1 MVFEF
6 KLPDVGEGIHEAE
19 VLAIKVREGDMVK
32 EYQPIFDVETDKAV
46 VEITSPVTAVVEKI
60 SVKVGQMA
68 KVGNVMITFKVDS
81 KAAPEQK
88 RAEKEEYAPSSGSH
102 GSKES
107 NNAGKAA
114 SSTASVSS
122 SSSASSSAAA
132 AQSGAGSHSSSPAV
146 SSGNGRA
153 QSQSAQSA
161 VAEMAPRN
169 FVGPV
174 PATPATRRL
183 AREMG
188 VDLRLVNGSGPA
200 GRVLKEDIRA
210 FAEGVPSS
218 VRGSQSASAVSSTAS
233 AASTHRTPPAS
244 RTVAGGS
251 GGQRESNESF
261 SREPLTVSPFEL
273 PDFTKFG
280 TVERVPLRSL
290 RKRIAINMT
299 QSWTHVPHVAHFDEI
314 DITDLEHYRAK
325 HEKSVA
331 QKGGKLTLTVLALK
345 AICSALKKYP
355 QFNSSLDETTSEIVY
370 KRYYNLGV
378 AVATERGL
386 IVPVIKDVDKKSIV
400 DISIELADIAQ
411 KTRDGKI
418 ELDKLQ
424 GGTFTITNIGAIGGT
439 GMMPMVNFPEVAI
452 FGMAKSKLQPVVRNG
467 EIVIR
472 NILNVTMSFDHRV
485 ADGAEAAMFVR
496 HVSDC
501 LEDPFKLLLEV

>member
-19 VLAIKVREGDMVK
+19 ILAIKVKEGDTVK

-46 VEITSPVTAVVEKI
+46 VEITSPVSGVVEKI
-60 SVKVGQMA
+60 MVKVGDMG
-68 KVGNVMITFKVDS
+68 KVGNVMITFNTAAG
-81 KAAPEQK
+81 AAPQQK
-88 RAEKEEYAPSSGSH
+88 RAEKEEYAATAH
-102 GSKES
+102 EHSKP
-107 NNAGKAA
+107 AA
-114 SSTASVSS
+114 TATN
-122 SSSASSSAAA
+122 SASK
-132 AQSGAGSHSSSPAV
+132 AQEAV
-146 SSGNGRA
+146 ASGNGR
-153 QSQSAQSA
+153 SSSA
-161 VAEMAPRN
+161 VAEAPSIN

-174 PATPATRRL
+174 PAAPATRRL

-188 VDLRLVNGSGPA
+188 VDIRLIKGSGPG

-218 VRGSQSASAVSSTAS
+218 VRSSSTSSQAPAS
-233 AASTHRTPPAS
+233 TPSTHRHTPS
-244 RTVAGGS
+244 RTSAPAAAS
-251 GGQRESNESF
+251 SKTESNETL
-261 SREPLTVSPFEL
+261 SREPLTISPFEL
-273 PDFTKFG
+273 PDFSKFG
-280 TVERVPLRSL
+280 PVERIPLRSL

-299 QSWTHVPHVAHFDEI
+299 QSWTHVPHVAHFDQI
-314 DITDLEHYRAK
+314 DITDMEAYRAK
-325 HEKSVA
+325 HEKAVA

-345 AICSALKKYP
+345 AICAALKKYP
-355 QFNSSLDETTSEIVY
+355 QFNSSLDEGTSEIVY
-370 KRYYNLGV
+370 KKYYNIGV

-386 IVPVIKDVDKKSIV
+386 IVPVVKDVDKKSIV
-400 DISIELADIAQ
+400 ELSIELADLAQ

-439 GMMPMVNFPEVAI
+439 GMMPMVNFPEVGI
-452 FGMAKSKLQPVVRNG
+452 FGMAKSKLEPVVRNG

-485 ADGAEAAMFVR
+485 ADGAEAAYFVR

-501 LEDPFKLLLEV
+501 LEDPFKLLMEV